1 METIFDK
8 VPIKATKK
16 RGAKPKYRFDLM
28 QKDDS
33 FFAPNI
39 TKSGLVS
46 AAFNWAKRNNS
57 KFKFIVREDEKD
69 GVNGMRIWR
78 VK

>member
-1 METIFDK
+1 METVFEK
-8 VPIKATKK
+8 VPMKATKK

-28 QKDDS
+28 QKDES
-33 FFAPNI
+33 FFVADV

-57 KFKFIVREDEKD
+57 KYKFAVREDEKD
-69 GVNGMRIWR
+69 GVKGLRIWR
-78 VK
+78 TK

>member
-1 METIFDK
+1 METTFDK

-28 QKDDS
+28 EKEDS
-33 FFAPNI
+33 FFVADI
-39 TKSGLVS
+39 TKSGLMS

-57 KFKFIVREDEKD
+57 KFKFVVREDEKD
-69 GVNGMRIWR
+69 GAKGVRIWR
-78 VK
+78 TK